1 MVDKRSPYLKF
12 DHNEYAKSRPS
23 DDFWGQIRRTVHGK
37 PVSDD
42 QIKMIVEAIKSGL
55 SLNNDDILLD
65 LACGN
70 GALSHLLFDS
80 CAEFLGVDLSEYLI
94 SVAKENF
101 EALPHFRFEAQG
113 AKEYVLLETQPERFS
128 KVLCYGSFSYFSA
141 TDAAEVLRV
150 LFEKFNNVEAVYL
163 GNLPDKD
170 RAAEFYKTKE
180 LNTDELLDCSSQ
192 IGIWR
197 TRSEFEQL
205 AGDAGWDVKFLS
217 MPGKFYASYYRY
229 DVLLSR

>member
-1 MVDKRSPYLKF
+1 MKTPYLKF
-12 DHNEYAKSRPS
+12 DHDEYAKTRTP
-23 DDFWGQIRRTVHGK
+23 DDFWGQIRRTVHGE
-37 PVSDD
+37 PVSDE
-42 QIKMIVEAIKSGL
+42 QIKMIVEAIKSRL
-55 SLNNDDILLD
+55 RLKNDDILLD

-80 CAEFLGVDLSEYLI
+80 CAELLGVDLSEYLI
-94 SVAKENF
+94 AVAKENF
-101 EALPHFRFEAQG
+101 EVLPHFRFEMQG
-113 AKEYVLLETQPERFS
+113 AKEYVLLEPHPERFS

-141 TDAAEVLRV
+141 TDAAEVLRG
-150 LFEKFNNVEAVYL
+150 LFEKFSNVAAVYI

-170 RAAEFYKTKE
+170 RVAEFYKVKE
-180 LNTDELLDCSSQ
+180 INSDEMSDCSSQ

-197 TRSEFEQL
+197 TRSEFVQL

-217 MPGKFYASYYRY
+217 MPAEFYASHYRY